1 MAEER
6 KRASLHDHSTSARPS
21 SMRDE
26 KPRDEKP
33 REKKTP
39 GDMKG
44 RHRAERVAM
53 HQAQRAES
61 RDLYGNHAEEQR
73 QLASRHEK
81 AIADTQER

>member
-6 KRASLHDHSTSARPS
+6 KRPSLHDHSSSTRPS

-26 KPRDEKP
+26 RPRDP

-44 RHRAERVAM
+44 GTA
-53 HQAQRAES
+53 
-61 RDLYGNHAEEQR
+61 

-81 AIADTQER
+81 AIAGLWEKQEREKAGAPRWRNKV

>member
-1 MAEER
+1 M
-6 KRASLHDHSTSARPS
+6 
-21 SMRDE
+21 
-26 KPRDEKP
+26 RDEKP

-81 AIADTQER
+81 AIADTQERQERERTGAPRWRKV